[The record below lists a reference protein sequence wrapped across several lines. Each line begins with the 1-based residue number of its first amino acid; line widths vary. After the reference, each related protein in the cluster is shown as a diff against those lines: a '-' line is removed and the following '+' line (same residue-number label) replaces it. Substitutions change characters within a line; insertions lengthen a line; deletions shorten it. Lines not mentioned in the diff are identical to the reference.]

1 LDPFRIAVDI
11 AGNVYVSDSANDR
24 IRKLT
29 PVIVAPAAIKIT
41 GGNNQTG
48 TTGAKLS
55 APLAFQVVDATGAG
69 VPGVVPSYTVNPAG
83 AATVS
88 PAITLNDGTAS
99 AAVTLGSTA
108 VTITITVSASGVSG
122 NAVFTIT
129 AKLPLSATAPAIS
142 VGGVVSAG
150 LSTPAVR
157 SLSTNA
163 IASVFGVNF
172 APPGTAKQVAP
183 ADLVNGKVPTNFAG
197 ACVQVGNQQAPIFAV
212 FPGQIN
218 FQVPASVP
226 GNTTVQVIT
235 SCGSVDSQTSN
246 AEPISIQATSPEF
259 FYFVTNPDG
268 TNPIAALNAVSGVFV
283 GAPGLLAGVT
293 FAPAKPGDILAL
305 FATGLGA
312 TDPPFGPGEL
322 PGTAAQVTA
331 AFSIMIGGVTLD
343 PTDILYVGVS
353 QFAGLYQVNLR
364 VPATVPDGDQP
375 LTITVGGISSPS
387 KAFITVA
394 H

>member
-1 LDPFRIAVDI
+1 
-11 AGNVYVSDSANDR
+11 
-24 IRKLT
+24 
-29 PVIVAPAAIKIT
+29 VIVAPAAIKVT

-48 TTGAKLS
+48 TTGAKLG
-55 APLAFQVVDATGAG
+55 APLAVQVVDAKG
-69 VPGVVPSYTVNPAG
+69 VGVSGVIPSFAVNPPG

-99 AAVTLGSTA
+99 AAVTLGNTA
-108 VTITITVSASGVSG
+108 GTITITASAAGASG
-122 NAVFTIT
+122 NAVFTVT
-129 AKLPLSATAPAIS
+129 AKLPISATAPAIS

-150 LSTPAVR
+150 LSTPPVR
-157 SLSTNA
+157 SLSSNA

-172 APPGTAKQVAP
+172 APPGTAKQVTP

-218 FQVPASVP
+218 FQVPALP
-226 GNTTVQVIT
+226 AGNTTVQVIT
-235 SCGSVDSQTSN
+235 GCGTANSQTSN

-283 GAPGLLAGVT
+283 GSPGLIAGVT
-293 FAPAKPGDILAL
+293 FAPAKPGDILTL

-322 PGTAAQVTA
+322 PGAAAQVTT
-331 AFSIMIGGVTLD
+331 AFSIVIGGVTMD
-343 PTDILYVGVS
+343 PADILYVGVS

-364 VPATVPDGDQP
+364 VPAAVADGNQP
-375 LTITVGGISSPS
+375 LVITVGGVSSPS

-394 H
+394 R